1 MKVMAI
7 GTLDAPLTPEQ
18 RQQILPKEAS
28 HTLKLYLDGKIEQFW
43 FRTGTGPI
51 FLMKADSVEE
61 AKATVDDM
69 PLVAG
74 GLAKY
79 QFWPVGPLAPLGLLI
94 QGSR

>member
-18 RQQILPKEAS
+18 RQQIMPKEVP

-43 FRTGTGPI
+43 FRAGTGPI
-51 FLMKADSVEE
+51 FLMNADSVEE
-61 AKATVDDM
+61 AKATVDAM

-94 QGSR
+94 QGK